1 MNLNITVIY
10 KITNTVNNKIYIGS
24 AFNYRKRVTLH
35 KHLLRNNK
43 HRNKHIQASWNKHK
57 EESFIFEIIEECSK
71 EILIEREQ
79 YYLDSLNPQYN
90 IRKIA
95 ENNSGLKVSEETKK
109 KISMSHITSP
119 RKTRTTEEL
128 IACGFIKSGRRKS
141 QETKD
146 KISKANKGN
155 KPSEF
160 TMQRLA
166 EVKSKKVYQYDLEG
180 NFIKEW
186 KSTREVA
193 RFFNID
199 STNISRCCKNVDN
212 RQTCKNFKWYYEDN
226 RPINN
231 LI

>member
-1 MNLNITVIY
+1 
-10 KITNTVNNKIYIGS
+10 
-24 AFNYRKRVTLH
+24 
-35 KHLLRNNK
+35 
-43 HRNKHIQASWNKHK
+43 
-57 EESFIFEIIEECSK
+57 
-71 EILIEREQ
+71 
-79 YYLDSLNPQYN
+79 LNPQYN

-186 KSTREVA
+186 ESTREAA

-199 STNISRCCKNVDN
+199 STNISRCCKNVNN
-212 RQTCKNFKWYYEDN
+212 RQTCKSFKWYYEKQ
-226 RPINN
+226 
-231 LI
+231 